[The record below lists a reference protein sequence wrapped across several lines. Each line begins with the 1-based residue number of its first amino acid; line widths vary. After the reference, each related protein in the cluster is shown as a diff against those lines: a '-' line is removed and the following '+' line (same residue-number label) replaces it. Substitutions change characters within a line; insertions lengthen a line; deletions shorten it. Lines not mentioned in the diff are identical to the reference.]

1 MTSAPVVPFTA
12 ASRVRAVELIVVKLP
27 PAYTVEP
34 IMARPKTLASAW
46 ALNDVTVPDVVTDP
60 RRLRF
65 LPPSVVKSPP
75 R

>member
-1 MTSAPVVPFTA
+1 
-12 ASRVRAVELIVVKLP
+12 LIVVTLP

-46 ALNDVTVPDVVTDP
+46 AYDVTVPDVVTDP